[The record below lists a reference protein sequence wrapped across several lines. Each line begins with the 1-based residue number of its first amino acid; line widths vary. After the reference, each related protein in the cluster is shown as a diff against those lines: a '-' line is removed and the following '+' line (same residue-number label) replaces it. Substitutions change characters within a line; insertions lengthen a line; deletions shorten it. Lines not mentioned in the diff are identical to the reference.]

1 METLNELTGRAG
13 SISLESAKAA
23 RSGPNQ
29 VLSGPLS
36 SYLDKIYASLTA
48 AATADFVKDV
58 QHEEIAGG
66 LEAANPLASL
76 AAFRAYMASPASD
89 ALRPSKG
96 QDLSAPITDY
106 YISSSHNTYLTGN
119 QLYSDAAAAAYT
131 NALLSGCR
139 CVEIDVW
146 DGDADTDSVSGDTSS
161 SSSSSESSSD
171 EGEKT
176 IHRKKQDV
184 SKAAG
189 STRPA
194 KTTSRR
200 KGISSKLG
208 SLLGRKSSPHDGA
221 RDQPASTATA
231 AAAATLDSTTKF
243 LRRPEPR
250 VLHGHTLTKGTTFR
264 NVCYAIRDS
273 AFVASDL
280 PVIVSLEVH
289 TCLEQQATMVE
300 IMEEAWKGMLIEVT
314 PELEATHAPPP
325 LETLKRKILI
335 KVKWVPAT
343 GEGQGEAQ
351 KNDHT
356 DPLDTPPSLDQNGHP
371 ADGQPS
377 PPEKPSK
384 VLHSLSR
391 LAIFTKGFSF
401 HHFTQPEAKVPGHVF
416 SLSENAAREAYAKDR
431 DALLEHNRRFFMRV
445 YPYGLRVNSSNPDP
459 TFFWRCGAQIV
470 ALNWQNLDKGMMLNR
485 GMFTGEPGWVLKPQ
499 GYRGSD
505 PASTP
510 VKRQHLDLSIEVLA
524 GQNLPLPPGD
534 TKESGFRPYV
544 SCYLHVE
551 SPDEEN
557 GSPPGG
563 DNTTDSEKTS
573 YKRRIKSATGTHPD
587 FGAQMIQFPTLSGVI
602 EELTFVRFKVK
613 DDELGRD
620 SLAAWACIKLSRLQ
634 QGYRLIHLHDCSG
647 AEAGAVLLVRITKVL
662 S

>member
-1 METLNELTGRAG
+1 METMTELTGRTG
-13 SISLESAKAA
+13 SISLEAPKAA
-23 RSGPNQ
+23 RSGSIQILP
-29 VLSGPLS
+29 GPLS
-36 SYLDKIYASLTA
+36 SHLDKIYTSLTA
-48 AATADFVKDV
+48 RSPSDFIKDV
-58 QHEEIAGG
+58 QHEEIAGN

-89 ALRPSKG
+89 ALCPAKG

-131 NALLSGCR
+131 KVLLSGCR

-146 DGDADTDSVSGDTSS
+146 DGDADTDSVSGDDASS
-161 SSSSSESSSD
+161 SSSD

-176 IHRKKQDV
+176 SHRKKQDV
-184 SKAAG
+184 SKTDG
-189 STRPA
+189 STQST
-194 KTTSRR
+194 KKTSRR

-221 RDQPASTATA
+221 SDNPASTATA
-231 AAAATLDSTTKF
+231 AALDAATQI

-289 TCLEQQATMVE
+289 ACIEQQATMVE

-314 PELEATHAPPP
+314 PELEATQAPPP

-343 GEGQGEAQ
+343 GDEAQ
-351 KNDHT
+351 KDDQT
-356 DPLDTPPSLDQNGHP
+356 DALDTPPSLDR
-371 ADGQPS
+371 DGQPA
-377 PPEKPSK
+377 PAKKTSK

-391 LAIFTKGFSF
+391 LAVFTKGYSF
-401 HHFTQPEAKVPGHVF
+401 RQFTQPEAKVPGHVF

-505 PASTP
+505 PPSTR
-510 VKRQHLDLSIEVLA
+510 VKRQQLDLSIEILA

-534 TKESGFRPYV
+534 TKASGFRPYV
-544 SCYLHVE
+544 SVYLHVE

-573 YKRRIKSATGTHPD
+573 YKRSIKSATGTNPD
-587 FGAQMIQFPTLSGVI
+587 FRAQTIQFPTLPGVI
-602 EELTFVRFKVK
+602 DELTFVRFKVK

-620 SLAAWACIKLSRLQ
+620 SLAAWACLKLSRLQ
-634 QGYRLIHLHDCSG
+634 QGYRLIHLDDCSG
-647 AEAGAVLLVRITKVL
+647 AGAGAVLLVRITKVL

>member
-1 METLNELTGRAG
+1 METMEELTGRAG
-13 SISLESAKAA
+13 SISLDPAKPA
-23 RSGPNQ
+23 RSGPIQ
-29 VLSGPLS
+29 VQPGPFS
-36 SYLDKIYASLTA
+36 SRLDKIYASLTA
-48 AATADFVKDV
+48 TSTADFIKDV
-58 QHEEIAGG
+58 QQDEIAGD

-89 ALRPSKG
+89 ALCPAKA

-131 NALLSGCR
+131 NVLLSGCR

-146 DGDADTDSVSGDTSS
+146 DGDADTDSVSGDDTS

-171 EGEKT
+171 EKKT
-176 IHRKKQDV
+176 SHRKKQDV
-184 SKAAG
+184 SKTDSSAQSIKAA
-189 STRPA
+189 
-194 KTTSRR
+194 SRR
-200 KGISSKLG
+200 KSISFKLG
-208 SLLGRKSSPHDGA
+208 NLLGRKSSPDHGA
-221 RDQPASTATA
+221 TDKVVSTA
-231 AAAATLDSTTKF
+231 AAAAAVDSAAQI

-264 NVCYAIRDS
+264 DVCYAIRDS

-289 TCLEQQATMVE
+289 TCIEQQATMVE

-314 PELEATHAPPP
+314 PELEATQAPPP

-343 GEGQGEAQ
+343 GDGQGEAQ
-351 KNDHT
+351 KDDRT
-356 DPLDTPPSLDQNGHP
+356 DTPNTPPSLNQ
-371 ADGQPS
+371 DGQHA
-377 PPEKPSK
+377 PPKKPSK

-391 LAIFTKGFSF
+391 LAVFTKGFSF
-401 HHFTQPEAKVPGHVF
+401 HQFTQPEAKVPGHVF
-416 SLSENAAREAYAKDR
+416 SLSENAAREAYAKNR
-431 DALLEHNRRFFMRV
+431 DALLEHNRHFFMRV

-499 GYRGSD
+499 GCRSSD
-505 PASTP
+505 SPSTP
-510 VKRQHLDLSIEVLA
+510 MKRQQLGLSIEILA
-524 GQNLPLPPGD
+524 AQNLPLPPGD

-544 SCYLHVE
+544 SCYVHVE
-551 SPDEEN
+551 SPDEKN

-573 YKRRIKSATGTHPD
+573 YKRSIKSATGTNPD

-620 SLAAWACIKLSRLQ
+620 SLAAWACLKLSRLQ

>member
-1 METLNELTGRAG
+1 METMNELTSRTGT
-13 SISLESAKAA
+13 ISLEAPKAA
-23 RSGPNQ
+23 RSKSIQ
-29 VLSGPLS
+29 VLPGPLS
-36 SYLDKIYASLTA
+36 SHLDKIYASLTA
-48 AATADFVKDV
+48 GSPSDFIKDV
-58 QHEEIAGG
+58 QHEEVAGDV
-66 LEAANPLASL
+66 EAVNPLASL

-89 ALRPSKG
+89 ALCPAKG

-131 NALLSGCR
+131 NVLLSGCR

-146 DGDADTDSVSGDTSS
+146 DGDDDDDSVSGDASS
-161 SSSSSESSSD
+161 SSSSD

-176 IHRKKQDV
+176 GHRKKQDV
-184 SKAAG
+184 SKTDG
-189 STRPA
+189 STEST
-194 KTTSRR
+194 KETSRR

-208 SLLGRKSSPHDGA
+208 SLLGRKSSPRDGA
-221 RDQPASTATA
+221 SDNPASTATA
-231 AAAATLDSTTKF
+231 ALAQI
-243 LRRPEPR
+243 LRRAEPR

-264 NVCYAIRDS
+264 DVCYAIRDS
-273 AFVASDL
+273 AFVATDL

-289 TCLEQQATMVE
+289 ACIEQQATMVE

-314 PELEATHAPPP
+314 PELEATQAPPH
-325 LETLKRKILI
+325 LTNLKRKILI
-335 KVKWVPAT
+335 KVKWAPAT
-343 GEGQGEAQ
+343 GDGQGEAQ
-351 KNDHT
+351 KDDHT
-356 DPLDTPPSLDQNGHP
+356 DTPETPPSLDQ
-371 ADGQPS
+371 DGQPA
-377 PPEKPSK
+377 PPKKPSK

-391 LAIFTKGFSF
+391 LAVFTKGYSF
-401 HHFTQPEAKVPGHVF
+401 RQFTQPEAKVPGHVF

-431 DALLEHNRRFFMRV
+431 DALVEHNRRFFMRV

-485 GMFTGEPGWVLKPQ
+485 GMFTGEPGWVLKPH
-499 GYRGSD
+499 GYRSSD
-505 PASTP
+505 PPSSP
-510 VKRQHLDLSIEVLA
+510 VKRQQLDLSIEILA

-534 TKESGFRPYV
+534 TKASGFRPYV

-557 GSPPGG
+557 GLPPGG

-573 YKRRIKSATGTHPD
+573 YKRSIKSATGTNPD
-587 FGAQMIQFPTLSGVI
+587 FGAQVIQFPTLPGVI

-620 SLAAWACIKLSRLQ
+620 SLAAWACLKLSRLQ